1 MFDRDLPDDLVDA
14 LNQSPFW
21 GNICEDRELHP
32 EIRRRCITVYYKGR
46 GLIRDMQVR
55 AGVLTGKVHWKY
67 VPTQQP
73 TNDDYFDLVSQTCGL
88 EFVSPVL
95 PRSPGLCTRE
105 ILKDYKCQMDGARS
119 FPESDLIQKIIC
131 REENQVLDQEVAFQD
146 QDTARDKIDLCNFD
160 TGLQKLTFVEVKQVD
175 DARLSAKKGPPEVL
189 EQLRAYG
196 CRLNQQRDEI
206 LRAYQRTTVL
216 KRQLGLQKRLLQ
228 VPLEGPQ
235 SLLERPILVI
245 GNCTGNDVSQILSG
259 KDQWKPLWDGLK
271 DVAAGLI
278 LCGTNGCRLKLEK
291 GVQSVVF

>member
-1 MFDRDLPDDLVDA
+1 MTTSDVGNNQPAYKHQTFFDTETVFHTLMPCMENTMFDRDLPDDLVDA

-189 EQLRAYG
+189 EATSSLR
-196 CRLNQQRDEI
+196 
-206 LRAYQRTTVL
+206 
-216 KRQLGLQKRLLQ
+216 
-228 VPLEGPQ
+228 VPLE
-235 SLLERPILVI
+235 S
-245 GNCTGNDVSQILSG
+245 
-259 KDQWKPLWDGLK
+259 
-271 DVAAGLI
+271 AA
-278 LCGTNGCRLKLEK
+278 
-291 GVQSVVF
+291 